1 MFYWE
6 IDGDNQRPFPL
17 HVEQKVFG
25 VPLMLELDHP
35 GDEWNTSELMGDPER
50 NTDSEY

>member
-1 MFYWE
+1 MFCRE

-17 HVEQKVFG
+17 HVEQKVLY
-25 VPLMLELDHP
+25 VPVTLVLDHP

-50 NTDSEY
+50 NADSEY